1 VGYLLDWKRLPAKHC
16 LAYLTLRKRFI
27 TTQRRETTP
36 KWTPTK
42 RIILIED
49 ALTFT
54 SSASPVATTTTI
66 TIKSTSAKTV
76 ETALQQYKQQ
86 QQQQQQQQH

>member
-1 VGYLLDWKRLPAKHC
+1 VGYLLGWKRLPWKHT
-16 LAYLTLRKRFI
+16 LAFLTIRKRFKI
-27 TTQRRETTP
+27 TPRRETTP

-54 SSASPVATTTTI
+54 TSASPVATATI
-66 TIKSTSAKTV
+66 TTETTPVSTTV
-76 ETALQQYKQQ
+76 EAALQQYKQQ
-86 QQQQQQQQH
+86 QQQQQQH